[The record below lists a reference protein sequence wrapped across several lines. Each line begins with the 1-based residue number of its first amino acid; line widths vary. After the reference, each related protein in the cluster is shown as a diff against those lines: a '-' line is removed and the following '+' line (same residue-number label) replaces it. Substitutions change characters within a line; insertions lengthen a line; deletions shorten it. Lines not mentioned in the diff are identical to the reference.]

1 MVKQTAKFSFMEQ
14 WNIIKAYD
22 YCYNVTDGTH
32 DSPKQTEFGKYLITS
47 KHIKDNRIDFESAYK
62 ISEDDYN
69 KIITRSKV
77 DQWDIIISM
86 IGAYCGFCCIESSKQ
101 TDYAIKNVGLLKV
114 GNELKCKWLY
124 YYLTSP
130 HGKQQLSKLRSGSS
144 QPYISLGALRNLD
157 IPVPNENTM
166 SDIVSVLSSL
176 DSKIELNRRI
186 NDNLEQQAQALFKSW
201 FVDFEPFRG
210 GEFVDSELGLIPK
223 GWRVVS
229 LGEVTKQITE
239 KVGNREDVTV
249 LSPINSG
256 ELVLSEEYF
265 TKQVF
270 SKDLSKYLIVNPL
283 SFAYNP
289 ARINICSIGLNTF
302 AFVGCV
308 SPVYVVFECEP
319 NYQYFFDFFKR
330 TAMFKDEVALRAIG
344 GVRQSLGYNDL
355 SLIKTIYPT
364 SDVVV
369 EFNNLYL
376 KMKEVMIK
384 NTDQNEKFISLRDSL
399 LPKLMSGEL
408 KINEFNC

>member
-1 MVKQTAKFSFMEQ
+1 MEQ

-289 ARINICSIGLNTF
+289 ARINIGSIGLNTF
-302 AFVGCV
+302 DFVGCV

-330 TAMFKDEVALRAIG
+330 TAMFKYEVALRAIG

>member
-1 MVKQTAKFSFMEQ
+1 MEEWKEYELGELITLNSGGTPDKSNKSYWGGDIPWISAKFM
-14 WNIIKAYD
+14 YD
-22 YCYNVTDGTH
+22 DYLYSSELKISQEGLDNG
-32 DSPKQTEFGKYLITS
+32 SRLAPKGSILLLTRGSGLF
-47 KHIKDNRIDFESAYK
+47 NRIPVCYVMRDLAYNQDVKCLESK
-62 ISEDDYN
+62 NKELISTKFLFYWLMGN
-69 KIITRSKV
+69 KNS
-77 DQWDIIISM
+77 
-86 IGAYCGFCCIESSKQ
+86 IGAILETTGIGAGKID
-101 TDYAIKNVGLLKV
+101 TNRLK
-114 GNELKCKWLY
+114 KI
-124 YYLTSP
+124 
-130 HGKQQLSKLRSGSS
+130 R
-144 QPYISLGALRNLD
+144 ISLPPKEYQQAL
-157 IPVPNENTM
+157 IGFAESIM
-166 SDIVSVLSSL
+166 H
-176 DSKIELNRRI
+176 KIELNRRI

-289 ARINICSIGLNTF
+289 ARINIGSIGLNTF
-302 AFVGCV
+302 DFVGCV

-355 SLIKTIYPT
+355 SLIKIIYPT

>member
-1 MVKQTAKFSFMEQ
+1 MEQ

-239 KVGNREDVTV
+239 KVGNREDVIV

-289 ARINICSIGLNTF
+289 ARINIGSIGLNTF
-302 AFVGCV
+302 DFVGCV